1 MRPRSPLLPIFLIVL
16 VDVLG
21 LTIVLPLLAHYAEDF
36 GASPLTATL
45 ISSCYAACSLVSS
58 PILGRLSDRY
68 GRRPLLL
75 VSQVGTF
82 IGFLILANANALW
95 LVFLGRILDGVTA
108 GNLSLAQAYIS
119 DHTAPQDRTKAFGII
134 GIAFGIG
141 FMFGPVISGL
151 LAEVSLSAPFF
162 LAAGLSALSIVCTYT
177 ILPRE
182 LPPKHD
188 ADPAADGGP
197 PPPAGRRPGVF
208 DLATY
213 ADYFRR
219 PGFASLLAQF
229 FLYQFAFS
237 LFTQNFVLFAER
249 RFTTAD
255 GHPWGPHEV
264 GWVFAYSG
272 FLGIILQGGILG
284 RLVKKFGE
292 APIILAGFA
301 ATVVAY
307 AILGATH
314 TVAILLVVSTISAF
328 GNGVLR
334 PALTSQITQAVGR
347 HEQGTA
353 LGISQS
359 LGSIAMTLAPPTGGF
374 LIGHDWLSAWAIVAA
389 VVSAAGLGVAMARKK
404 PAAAAAPA
412 PT

>member
-1 MRPRSPLLPIFLIVL
+1 MRTRSPLLPIFLIVL

-21 LTIVLPLLAHYAEDF
+21 LTIVLPLLAHYAETF

-58 PILGRLSDRY
+58 PVLGRLSDRY

-75 VSQVGTF
+75 VSQGGTF
-82 IGFLILANANALW
+82 IGFIILANANALW
-95 LVFLGRILDGVTA
+95 LVFVGRILDGITA

-119 DHTAPQDRTKAFGII
+119 DHTAPENRTKAFGII

-141 FMFGPVISGL
+141 FMFGPVASSLLFGL
-151 LAEVSLSAPFF
+151 SPSAPFF
-162 LAAGLSALSIVCTYT
+162 FAAGLSALSIFCTYT

-182 LPPKHD
+182 LPPKVD
-188 ADPAADGGP
+188 ADPAAGP
-197 PPPAGRRPGVF
+197 PPPAGRRPGIF
-208 DLATY
+208 DFSVY
-213 ADYFRR
+213 ADYFKR

-249 RFTTAD
+249 RFTVD

-264 GWVFAYSG
+264 GWIFAYSG
-272 FLGIILQGGILG
+272 LLGIILQGGILG

-292 APIILAGFA
+292 APLIVVGFL
-301 ATVVAY
+301 ATVIAY
-307 AILGATH
+307 LVLGVTE
-314 TVAILLVVSTISAF
+314 TVAVLLIASTISAF

-334 PALTSQITQAVGR
+334 PALTSRITQAVGR
-347 HEQGTA
+347 HEQGVA

-374 LIGHDWLSAWAIVAA
+374 LIGHGWLTAWAVVAA
-389 VVSAAGLGVAMARKK
+389 VVSALGLGVAMALRK
-404 PAAAAAPA
+404 PAAPA
-412 PT
+412 PTT